1 MTKQKDSSS
10 IDIFIPYWGDFSL
23 LKQTVDSVFAQ
34 TSDAWHM
41 TILDDHYT
49 STEAYEYY
57 QKHPDPRLTYIRH
70 EQNIGVTK
78 NFNYAIQAATAP
90 YLMVVGCDDR
100 LLPNY
105 VDTALQNLGEAD
117 FYQPSVEVI
126 DAGGNVY
133 LPLGDRVKR
142 QLMPKKSGIYSGEKL
157 ATSLCH
163 GNWLYFP
170 SITWKTATVQQYSFN
185 ETYKIVEDLDLE
197 LCMIIDGA
205 KLSFDTTPTFQY
217 RRFAESLSS
226 KEKGKNGVRFTEENA
241 AYTHF
246 ATEFAKIG
254 WKKAE
259 RAAKLH
265 ITSRINKLISR

>member
-1 MTKQKDSSS
+1 MKQKDSPS

-34 TSDAWHM
+34 TSETWLL

-70 EQNIGVTK
+70 KQNLGITK
-78 NFNYAIQAATAP
+78 NFNYAIGAAKAP
-90 YLMVVGCDDR
+90 YCMVVGCDDR
-100 LLPNY
+100 LLSNY
-105 VDTALQNLGEAD
+105 VETALQNIGDAD
-117 FYQPSVEVI
+117 FYQPGVEVI
-126 DAGGNVY
+126 DANGRLY
-133 LPLGDRVKR
+133 MPLGDRVKR

-170 SITWKTATVQQYSFN
+170 SITWKTATVQRYSFN
-185 ETYKIVEDLDLE
+185 DTYKIVEDLDLE
-197 LCMIIDGA
+197 LRMIIDGA
-205 KLSFDTTPTFQY
+205 KLSFSTTPAFQY

-226 KEKGKNGVRFTEENA
+226 KEKGKSGVRFTEEKA
-241 AYTHF
+241 TYTHF
-246 ATEFAKIG
+246 ATKFTQIG

-265 ITSRINKLISR
+265 ISSRINKLISR